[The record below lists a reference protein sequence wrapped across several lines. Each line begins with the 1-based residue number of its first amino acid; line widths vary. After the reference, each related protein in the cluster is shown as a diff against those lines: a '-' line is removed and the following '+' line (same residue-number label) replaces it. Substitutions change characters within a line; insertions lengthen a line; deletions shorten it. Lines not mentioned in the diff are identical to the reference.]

1 MSQFELTLE
10 KFLFELTLEKF
21 LFPINLPNNKANF
34 RFVADLRFTNDQGEF
49 TTEHAVMPSLDTF
62 WECDKSRAD
71 KPNYVRGDD
80 QNPAPADAI
89 AKFSQFNMAAID
101 DWDRLIL
108 HVKGQSVHSIQFKVI
123 DVDRKDAWDKVKN
136 FLGGIVETVIGK
148 VKSVIPQDFP
158 LFPPGS
164 LGGAADDMQSFLLK
178 KLAGGM
184 TYFLEDRPN
193 WNSETENH
201 RNSRSEVREQKGS
214 IRSVLM

>member
-1 MSQFELTLE
+1 MS
-10 KFLFELTLEKF
+10 KFELTLEKF
-21 LFPINLPNNKANF
+21 LFPKKLSNNKANF
-34 RFVADLRFTNDQGEF
+34 RFIADLRFTNDQGEF

-71 KPNYVRGDD
+71 RPNYVRDD
-80 QNPAPADAI
+80 DKDLAPDDVTAN
-89 AKFSQFNMAAID
+89 FSQFNMAAID

-136 FLGGIVETVIGK
+136 FFGGIVKTVIGK
-148 VKSVIPQDFP
+148 VKSVIPQDLP

-193 WNSETENH
+193 WNSKTENH
-201 RNSRSEVREQKGS
+201 RNSRSEVREQKGG